1 MAARPL
7 LEVARRDVARAAGG
21 AANLGLGGTARVL
34 MQFGVQALL
43 VYRLGQ
49 WLRAPAGGS
58 STVGRVVLSPLH
70 RALTWFVHVAYDI
83 RLDESAE
90 IGPALKLFHFGGI
103 RVRACRLGEGC
114 VIHQQVRIEPT
125 AGATRGPEIG
135 AHVWIGPHASVL
147 GPVRVGDGAT
157 IAAGAVVTQDV
168 PAGAL
173 VVGDPARTTFIK
185 YDNTALR

>member
-1 MAARPL
+1 MTPRPL
-7 LEVARRDVARAAGG
+7 REVTRRDLARAAGG
-21 AANLGLGGTARVL
+21 AAPAGLRAKARVL

-43 VYRLGQ
+43 VYRLGR
-49 WLRAPAGGS
+49 WLRPSSGS
-58 STVGRVVLSPLH
+58 PGVARVVLFPVH
-70 RALTWFVHVAYDI
+70 RALAWFVRVAYDI
-83 RLDESAE
+83 QLDDSAE

-114 VIHQQVRIEPT
+114 VIHQQVRIEPAPGGT
-125 AGATRGPEIG
+125 KGPEIG

-173 VVGDPARTTFIK
+173 VVGDPARTTLIK
-185 YDNTALR
+185 YDNSALL